1 MIAKVRKAIIVS
13 FLTLI
18 PKKDN
23 SQVLDEYMPIS
34 LINSLY
40 RILAKILPSRL
51 KKVKYGLIFKY
62 QSTFLARR

>member
-1 MIAKVRKAIIVS
+1 MIAKIPKAIIAS

-23 SQVLDEYMPIS
+23 SQALDEYMPIS

-40 RILAKILPSRL
+40 RILAKILATRL

-62 QSTFLARR
+62 QSAFLAQR

>member
-1 MIAKVRKAIIVS
+1 MIAKVPKVIIAS

-40 RILAKILPSRL
+40 RILAKILATRL

-62 QSTFLARR
+62 QSAFLARR